1 MARTDRKGDTE
12 QAALKDVLHS
22 DTVSGD
28 RIYPNPWNVNEMDEF
43 MFRKELE
50 SIRQFGFVDPLLVRP
65 HPWEKDAYQIV
76 DGEHRWRAGKELGML
91 VFPVNVIDVDDE
103 TAQQLSI
110 VLNETKGR
118 PNEAKLSSLVRSLV
132 EKRGEQA
139 TRVLPFSSERLMQ
152 MVAEKEEKVDF
163 AALQDRQKI
172 LQKKREG
179 SGAWVER
186 VYRLPRDSAEVVDQ
200 AIQKVMQE
208 EGLPADQDW
217 KALELI
223 LADSL
228 AGR

>member
-1 MARTDRKGDTE
+1 M
-12 QAALKDVLHS
+12 
-22 DTVSGD
+22 
-28 RIYPNPWNVNEMDEF
+28 
-43 MFRKELE
+43 
-50 SIRQFGFVDPLLVRP
+50 
-65 HPWEKDAYQIV
+65 
-76 DGEHRWRAGKELGML
+76 
-91 VFPVNVIDVDDE
+91 
-103 TAQQLSI
+103 
-110 VLNETKGR
+110 
-118 PNEAKLSSLVRSLV
+118 SSLVRSLV